1 MKVIQKIAWAI
12 ILFLGFLCLADCNRM
27 GSLPVDEIQYDYKV
41 KHYDQNYEI
50 NSGINIFKSKQ
61 KIVLINVSK
70 TQTDKVVFSIHPN
83 LVIDQILLQDTV
95 DRQIKIINRK
105 LIGTRKWSD
114 LNEKDFSIFEIQV
127 YENIKPDQQIVF
139 FIDYH
144 LRPEAIADVP
154 KNNIW
159 LLTVTPKASYAIG
172 PVTGNNPIF
181 GRNVSA
187 PFELSIKY
195 PEGNL
200 SCVPG
205 QLISSKKDSGYI
217 IDKYSSKISN
227 IPTFS
232 CAPYKKIVR
241 KKGDVAVEFYMYPRQ
256 KYREEMIDYTFKVVN
271 LYFNVFGNNGTST
284 YRFGTVGKINATHH
298 GGENKGNAIYL
309 PDLVTKNYI
318 ESEEGKGIFKFYVN
332 HEIFHNWNLF
342 YVQWSGKLY
351 EWFGEGGANFIAAWA
366 FEQLEGEEV
375 GGVAR
380 KYFMEQ
386 FSQNKGYNSAK
397 TLEDVKKTGPTE
409 RALIYGYGALV
420 WEQLRQK
427 LGDEAFFAGLGN
439 FFKQYGFKDLTYL
452 NFLESLQAETTVNVE
467 SYLKQWIKENA
478 KIKLSVDDV
487 EIQKKNGFY
496 QTDIEISVSSDKNY
510 ELFTSIGY
518 KTVSQT
524 RVQTVPVH
532 VSVKGN
538 HRFTLNT
545 EQKPIYF
552 QLDPYFKV
560 PRINLD
566 NCEWVSK

>member
-1 MKVIQKIAWAI
+1 MKVIQKITWAI
-12 ILFLGFLCLADCNRM
+12 ILFLGFFCLTDCNRM
-27 GSLPVDEIQYDYKV
+27 GSLPVNAAQFDFKV
-41 KHYDQNYEI
+41 EHYDQYYEI
-50 NSGINIFKSKQ
+50 NPDINIFKSEQ

-83 LVIDQILLQDTV
+83 LVIDQILLQDIV
-95 DRQIKIINRK
+95 DRQIKIKNRK

-114 LNEKDFSIFEIQV
+114 LIGKDFPIFEIQV
-127 YENIKPDQQIVF
+127 FENIKPNQQIVF

-181 GRNVSA
+181 GRNVAA

-205 QLISSKKDSGYI
+205 WLVFSKKEAGYVTDTYKSDI
-217 IDKYSSKISN
+217 PN

-256 KYREEMIDYTFKVVN
+256 KYREEMIDYTFKVVD
-271 LYFNVFGNNGTST
+271 LYFNVFGNNGTKV
-284 YRFGTVGKINATHH
+284 YRFGTVGRINSKRS
-298 GGENKGNAIYL
+298 GGENKGNAIYF
-309 PDLVTKNYI
+309 PDLVTKNYM
-318 ESEEGKGIFKFYVN
+318 ETKEGKTYYKFLVN
-332 HEIFHNWNLF
+332 HELFHNWNLF
-342 YVQWSGKLY
+342 YVWWSGKLY

-366 FEQLEGEEV
+366 FEQLEGEEAS
-375 GGVAR
+375 GVAR

-386 FSQNKGYNSAK
+386 FSQNRGYNSAK

-427 LGDEAFFAGLGN
+427 LGDEAFFAGLGT
-439 FFKQYGFKDLTYL
+439 FYKQNGFKEVNYR

-478 KIKLSVDDV
+478 KIKLSVNDV
-487 EIQKKNGFY
+487 EIQKKNGSY
-496 QTDIEISVSSDKNY
+496 QTEIEISVSSDKNY

-518 KTVSQT
+518 KTASQT
-524 RVQTVPVH
+524 RLKTVPIH
-532 VSVKGN
+532 VSTKGN
-538 HRFTLNT
+538 HKFTLNT
-545 EQKPIYF
+545 EQKPVYI

>member
-1 MKVIQKIAWAI
+1 MKVIQKITWTV
-12 ILFLGFLCLADCNRM
+12 ILFLGFFCLTDCNRM
-27 GSLPVDEIQYDYKV
+27 SALPVNATQYDFKV
-41 KHYDQNYEI
+41 KHYDQYYEI
-50 NSGINIFKSKQ
+50 NPDINIFKSKQ
-61 KIVLINVSK
+61 KIVLIKVSE

-83 LVIDQILLQDTV
+83 LVIDQILLQDIV
-95 DRQIKIINRK
+95 GRQIKIKNRK

-114 LNEKDFSIFEIQV
+114 LIEKDFPIFEIQV
-127 YENIKPDQQIVF
+127 FENIEPNQQIVF

-154 KNNIW
+154 KKNIW

-181 GRNVSA
+181 GRYIAA

-205 QLISSKKDSGYI
+205 RLVFSKKVAGYV
-217 IDKYSSKISN
+217 IDTYKSDIPN

-232 CAPYKKIVR
+232 CAPYKKIER
-241 KKGDVAVEFYMYPRQ
+241 KKENITVAFYLYPQQ
-256 KYREEMIDYTFKVVN
+256 KYDEEMIDYTFNVVK
-271 LYFNVFGNNGTST
+271 LYSYVFGYNGTKV
-284 YRFGTVGKINATHH
+284 YRFGTVGKINSKRS
-298 GGENKGNAIYL
+298 GGENKGNAIYF
-309 PDLVTKNYI
+309 PDLVTKNYM
-318 ESEEGKGIFKFYVN
+318 ETKEGKTYYKFLVN
-332 HEIFHNWNLF
+332 HELFHNWNLF
-342 YVQWSGKLY
+342 YVWWSGKLY

-366 FEQLEGEEV
+366 FEQLEGEEA

-380 KYFMEQ
+380 KYFMKQ

-427 LGDEAFFAGLGN
+427 LGDEAFFAGLGT
-439 FFKQYGFKDLTYL
+439 FYKQNGFKEVNYR

-487 EIQKKNGFY
+487 EIQKKNSFY
-496 QTDIEISVSSDKNY
+496 QTEIEISVSSDKNY
-510 ELFTSIGY
+510 ELFSSIGY
-518 KTVSQT
+518 KTASQT
-524 RVQTVPVH
+524 RLKTVPIH
-532 VSVKGN
+532 VSTKGN
-538 HRFTLNT
+538 HKFTLNT
-545 EQKPIYF
+545 EQKPVYI

>member
-12 ILFLGFLCLADCNRM
+12 ILFLGSFSFTDCNRI
-27 GSLPVDEIQYDYKV
+27 GSLPVNETQYDFKV
-41 KHYDQNYEI
+41 KHYDQYYEI
-50 NSGINIFKSKQ
+50 DPDINIFKSKQ

-83 LVIDQILLQDTV
+83 LVIDQILLKDTV
-95 DRQIKIINRK
+95 DRQIKVKNRK

-114 LNEKDFSIFEIQV
+114 LSENDFSIIEIQLF
-127 YENIKPDQQIVF
+127 ENINPNQKITF
-139 FIDYH
+139 SLDYH

-154 KNNIW
+154 KNNIC
-159 LLTVTPKASYAIG
+159 LLTVTPKVSYAIG
-172 PVTGNNPIF
+172 PFTGNNPIF
-181 GRNVSA
+181 GRNLAA

-205 QLISSKKDSGYI
+205 QFISSKKDSGYV

-227 IPTFS
+227 IPTFA
-232 CAPYKKIVR
+232 CAPYEKIVR
-241 KKGDVAVEFYMYPRQ
+241 KKGDVAVEFYLYPRQ
-256 KYREEMIDYTFKVVN
+256 KYTKEMIDYTFKVVD
-271 LYFNVFGNNGTST
+271 LYFNVFGYNGTST
-284 YRFGTVGKINATHH
+284 YRFGTVGKINATHP

-309 PDLVTKNYI
+309 TDLVTKNYL
-318 ESEEGKGIFKFYVN
+318 ESKEGKGYYKYFVN

-342 YVQWSGKLY
+342 YVHWSGKLY
-351 EWFGEGGANFIAAWA
+351 EWFGEGGANFISAWA
-366 FEQLEGEEV
+366 AERVIGAEAGAQ
-375 GGVAR
+375 AR
-380 KYFMEQ
+380 KLFIKQYIK
-386 FSQNKGYNSAK
+386 NKGYKAGQP
-397 TLEDVKKTGPTE
+397 LESVRKTGKAE

-439 FFKQYGFKDLTYL
+439 FYKQNGFKDVNYQNL
-452 NFLESLQAETTVNVE
+452 LENLQAHTTVNVE
-467 SYLKQWIKENA
+467 SYLNQWIEENA

-518 KTVSQT
+518 KTASQT
-524 RVQTVPVH
+524 RLQTVPVH
-532 VSVKGN
+532 VSTKGN

-545 EQKPIYF
+545 EQKPVYI